1 MEGRLLLSIN
11 FGSSPYTS
19 FVQQTIVCQRV
30 LNIGRLNYMYRPW
43 GTVWCTS
50 MCVGGGGG
58 GGGRGGGGGGGGGEM
73 DSHAIALY

>member
-1 MEGRLLLSIN
+1 MEGQLLLSIN
-11 FGSSPYTS
+11 FGSSLYAS

-30 LNIGRLNYMYRPW
+30 LNIGRLHYLYRPW

-58 GGGRGGGGGGGGGEM
+58 GGVNI
-73 DSHAIALY
+73 HAVLHYIHTRYIHTYV